1 MDPEKG
7 RDEDRRYFS
16 LLPLFLGNVLTHM
29 CNRNRD
35 SSHKSLSDPLTSINR
50 QLAVRF
56 PPTPTTSAS
65 GPQRREWGRPPPPPS
80 RPSSAAATETE
91 TDPART
97 ARLSRESSER
107 QRALA
112 LIARRKREAAGSA
125 TPSTISGSSRSR
137 YGDQFNARDV
147 EEAHRDRERQDRRER
162 DRRRYSE
169 RRWEDA

>member
-1 MDPEKG
+1 MKIEGISLHHPCFLLM
-7 RDEDRRYFS
+7 FS
-16 LLPLFLGNVLTHM
+16 FIRI
-29 CNRNRD
+29 NRNRD

-50 QLAVRF
+50 QLAVRY
-56 PPTPTTSAS
+56 PPPSTTSAG
-65 GPQRREWGRPPPPPS
+65 GPQRREWGRPPPQHS
-80 RPSSAAATETE
+80 RPSPAASASASEA
-91 TDPART
+91 DSARA

-125 TPSTISGSSRSR
+125 TPSTVSGSTRSR